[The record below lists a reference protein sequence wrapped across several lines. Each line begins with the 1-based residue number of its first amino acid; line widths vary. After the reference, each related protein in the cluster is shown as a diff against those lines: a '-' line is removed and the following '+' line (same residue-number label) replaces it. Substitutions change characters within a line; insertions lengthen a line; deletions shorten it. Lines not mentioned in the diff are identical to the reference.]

1 MTILERQGK
10 EAQRR
15 KERTR
20 ERDTSKDCE
29 SKTHADAGEHRQLPG
44 LGSKRFLGL
53 HRGTSTPPVL
63 GSACREVETDRPND
77 RFEKLSVCCT
87 VAALHCIF

>member
-29 SKTHADAGEHRQLPG
+29 SKTHADAGEHP
-44 LGSKRFLGL
+44 
-53 HRGTSTPPVL
+53 
-63 GSACREVETDRPND
+63 
-77 RFEKLSVCCT
+77 
-87 VAALHCIF
+87 